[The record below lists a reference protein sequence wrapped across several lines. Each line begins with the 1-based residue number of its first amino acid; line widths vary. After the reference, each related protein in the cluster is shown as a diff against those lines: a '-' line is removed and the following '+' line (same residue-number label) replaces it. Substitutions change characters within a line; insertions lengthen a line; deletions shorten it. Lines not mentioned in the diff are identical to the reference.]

1 MDGVSPDPRSGGRA
15 REAPGGG
22 RRDDEAG
29 GKARVADQDGMAQV
43 ATQQHD
49 LSTAWVRATI
59 TFPYGATTRP
69 RLVERIAEAR
79 SVAGRGCSPS
89 PQARPDALHVLVLT
103 VAGWVNRP
111 PEDQLAYLPRRAT
124 EPPGLLAWRLG
135 RARRVPVVGRVGSPR
150 RRVCHDRWSARTC
163 WPGREPRRTAGRCPA
178 TAAPGPRQ
186 QARGAVVGPRM
197 VQQSGRGSFGC
208 WPVGRSWPVSR
219 APPRRRCQAAGVPPR
234 SRIGR

>member
-163 WPGREPRRTAGRCPA
+163 LAWTRAAAHSRAVSGDRRPRSAAASPGCGGRAPYGATKRPRLVWLLAGRPLM
-178 TAAPGPRQ
+178 
-186 QARGAVVGPRM
+186 ARVA
-197 VQQSGRGSFGC
+197 SL
-208 WPVGRSWPVSR
+208 
-219 APPRRRCQAAGVPPR
+219 PRRRCQAAGVPPR

>member
-89 PQARPDALHVLVLT
+89 CA
-103 VAGWVNRP
+103 
-111 PEDQLAYLPRRAT
+111 
-124 EPPGLLAWRLG
+124 
-135 RARRVPVVGRVGSPR
+135 
-150 RRVCHDRWSARTC
+150 
-163 WPGREPRRTAGRCPA
+163 
-178 TAAPGPRQ
+178 
-186 QARGAVVGPRM
+186 
-197 VQQSGRGSFGC
+197 
-208 WPVGRSWPVSR
+208 
-219 APPRRRCQAAGVPPR
+219 
-234 SRIGR
+234 SRIPNSLAESRIEATLHGA